1 MAKLIIDTN
10 TVYRDRASLSKNRA
24 NNLTK
29 PANNIMLFYRHNSSA
44 LMRCSNDELLIEIAP
59 GEAEAVEALLKE
71 QMGGAAE
78 LSVPL
83 DVAVGRGRTW
93 REAAH

>member
-1 MAKLIIDTN
+1 M
-10 TVYRDRASLSKNRA
+10 
-24 NNLTK
+24 
-29 PANNIMLFYRHNSSA
+29 FYCRSI
-44 LMRCSNDELLIEIAP
+44 DELLVEVASA
-59 GEAEAVEALLKE
+59 EVEAVETLLKE